1 MLNKLYTM
9 NSANAA
15 RKLQSNRIIDNLNAV
30 QMVPHVKGIT
40 KQQMI
45 DLFNAKCQDLKITSS
60 KNQML
65 RFFDTFV
72 RNQGLKERRLNL
84 SDQGIGDNSM
94 RVVC

>member
-1 MLNKLYTM
+1 M

>member
-1 MLNKLYTM
+1 M

-30 QMVPHVKGIT
+30 QIVPNVKGIT
-40 KQQMI
+40 KQQLI

-72 RNQGLKERRLNL
+72 RNQGFKERRLNL

>member
-1 MLNKLYTM
+1 M

-84 SDQGIGDNSM
+84 SD
-94 RVVC
+94 